1 MSQILRRASSNY
13 LKRHRGQLAL
23 TMLGIA
29 LGVAVVVSVE
39 LAKSSALEAFDQA
52 VLAVAGRATHRIS
65 GGTEGLN
72 EQVYV
77 QLRRDGAVGLAA
89 PRVEGVAATDDGAR
103 RVVRILGVDPF
114 AERAF
119 QSDWY
124 QHAGR
129 SGGAGSIDLTRLI
142 IEPGTVL
149 VTDETARR
157 LGVELGQSLSLLI
170 GTQRKEVTLSG
181 IFSPRDSATE
191 EVLNDLLITD
201 IASAQELLGMIGR
214 LSHVDLIVPWEGADA
229 QERLD
234 RIRALLPEAAELTAH
249 GSGQR
254 SVREMTRAF
263 YTNLTALSILSLLVG
278 MFLVYN
284 TMTFLV
290 VQRRELI
297 GGLRALGVTR
307 RQIIHLILSEAALI
321 GLIATLVGV
330 LIGIVLSH
338 FFLELISKT
347 LNQAFFFQTS
357 PGLSVSRLIVA
368 KGVVLGVGATVV
380 SAALPAV
387 EAARYS
393 PLQVMRRS
401 QIETRTRALLT
412 RTTLGGIV
420 VLAAGI
426 AVMLLPT
433 KSISM
438 GFIGQLVLVLGFA
451 LMTPI
456 LTVFMMAV
464 IRPLLAR
471 LFGVIG
477 YLPARF
483 VTASLSRTG
492 VAVSAL
498 MVAVAVSIGLQLMV
512 GNFRLSVFHWLSD
525 RLDAD
530 LYVSMPAPA
539 SSGSAAGLSAELKQR
554 IAALPGVEALST
566 VRRIRVRKEG
576 TVTRVNA
583 YEMVPSTYAGFR
595 FVQGSPERIWPAF
608 EQQDVVIVTDSFAWL
623 HDIHVGDALMLRT
636 DSGDRPFRVV
646 GVYTDYNTGSGIVSM
661 SRRTFERHW
670 RDRRFSGIGVYA
682 GQEGVGLERL
692 RREIETLGGPGQLL
706 QVTLQQRIIER
717 SMEIFDQAF
726 AITDVLRWLA
736 ATIAFVAVF
745 SALMAIQLERRREFG
760 ILRANGVTPGQLRR
774 IIYTETG
781 LMGLVAGV
789 LALPLAICIAATLI
803 FVINRRSFGWRM
815 EFALEPGI
823 LVQGLGLAVLA
834 ALLAGIVPAVKLSR
848 LSPAEAL
855 RTE

>member
-1 MSQILRRASSNY
+1 MTPILRRASSNY
-13 LKRHRGQLAL
+13 LQRHRGQLAL
-23 TMLGIA
+23 TILGIA

-39 LAKSSALEAFDQA
+39 LAKSSALESFDQA
-52 VLAVAGRATHRIS
+52 VRAVAGRATHRIS
-65 GGTEGLN
+65 GGADGLN

-77 QLRRDGAVGLAA
+77 QLRRSGAAGSMA
-89 PRVEGVAATDDGAR
+89 PRVQGLAATDDAAR
-103 RVVRILGVDPF
+103 RVVRIIGVDPL

-119 QSDWY
+119 QSEWY
-124 QHAGR
+124 RFANR
-129 SGGAGSIDLTRLI
+129 SGAAGSTDLTHLM

-149 VTDETARR
+149 VTDETARH
-157 LGVELGQSLSLLI
+157 LGVERGQSLPLLI
-170 GTQRKEVTLSG
+170 GTQRQQVTFTG
-181 IFSPRDSATE
+181 IFSPQDVATE
-191 EVLNDLLITD
+191 AALGDLLITD
-201 IASAQELLGMIGR
+201 IATAQELLGMIGR
-214 LSHVDLIVPWEGADA
+214 LSYIDLIVPEGADA
-229 QERLD
+229 AERLH
-234 RIRALLPEAAELTAH
+234 RIRILLPKTAELTAH

-307 RQIIHLILSEAALI
+307 QQIIQLILSEAVVI
-321 GLIATLVGV
+321 GLIATLAGV
-330 LIGIVLSH
+330 LIGSVLSH
-338 FFLELISKT
+338 FFLELIAKT
-347 LNQAFFFQTS
+347 LSQAFFFQTS
-357 PGLSVSRLIVA
+357 PSLAFSPLILA
-368 KGVVLGVGATVV
+368 KGIVLGVGATVV

-401 QIETRTRALLT
+401 QIETHTRALLT
-412 RTTLGGIV
+412 RTTLGGIA
-420 VLAAGI
+420 VLTAGMAI
-426 AVMLLPT
+426 TLLPT
-433 KSISM
+433 KSIGM
-438 GFIGQLVLVLGFA
+438 GFLGQLVLVLGFA
-451 LMTPI
+451 LLTPL
-456 LTVFMMAV
+456 LTVLMMAV

-512 GNFRLSVFHWLSD
+512 GNFRSSVFHWLSN

-539 SSGSAAGLSAELKQR
+539 SFGSASGLSAELKQR
-554 IAALPGVEALST
+554 IAALSGVESVST
-566 VRRIRVRKEG
+566 IRRIRVGKDNS
-576 TVTRVNA
+576 VTRVNA
-583 YEMVPSTYAGFR
+583 YQMAPSSYAGFR
-595 FVQGSPERIWPAF
+595 FVHGVPERIWPAF
-608 EQQDVVIVTDSFAWL
+608 EQRDVVIVTDSFAWL
-623 HDIHVGDALMLRT
+623 HDVQVGDALMLRT

-646 GVYTDYNTGSGIVSM
+646 GIYTDYNTGSGIVSM

-670 RDRRFSGIGVYA
+670 RDRRFSGIGVYVE
-682 GQEGVGLERL
+682 QGVDLDRL

-789 LALPLAICIAATLI
+789 LALPLAVCIAATLI

-815 EFALEPGI
+815 EFVLDPGI
-823 LVQGLGLAVLA
+823 LLQGLGLAVLA

-848 LSPAEAL
+848 LSPAQAL

>member
-1 MSQILRRASSNY
+1 MTPILRRASSNY

-52 VLAVAGRATHRIS
+52 VRVVAGRATHRIS
-65 GGTEGLN
+65 GGAEALN

-77 QLRRDGAVGLAA
+77 KLRQSGAVGFAA
-89 PRVEGVAATDDGAR
+89 PRVEGVAATDDDAR
-103 RVVRILGVDPF
+103 HVLRILGVDPL
-114 AERAF
+114 AEREF

-124 QHAGR
+124 RYAGR
-129 SGGAGSIDLTRLI
+129 SGAAGSIDLTRLM
-142 IEPGTVL
+142 IEPGTVFA
-149 VTDETARR
+149 THETARR
-157 LGVELGQSLSLLI
+157 LALELQQSFALLI
-170 GTQRKEVTLSG
+170 GTQRKEVTFSG
-181 IFSPRDSATE
+181 ILSPQDSATE
-191 EVLNDLLITD
+191 GALSDLLITD
-201 IASAQELLGMIGR
+201 IATAQELLGMIGR
-214 LSHVDLIVPWEGADA
+214 LSHIDLIVPEGADA
-229 QERLD
+229 EGGLD
-234 RIRALLPEAAELTAH
+234 RIRALLPKAAELTAH

-307 RQIIHLILSEAALI
+307 QQIIRLILSEAVVI
-321 GLIATLVGV
+321 GLIATLAGV

-338 FFLELISKT
+338 FFLELIART
-347 LNQAFFFQTS
+347 LTQAFFFQTS
-357 PGLSVSRLIVA
+357 PGLSVSPLIVA
-368 KGVVLGVGATVV
+368 KGIVLGVGATVV

-401 QIETRTRALLT
+401 QIETRTHALLT
-412 RTTLGGIV
+412 RTTLGGVV
-420 VLAAGI
+420 VLMAGI
-426 AVMLLPT
+426 AITLLPT
-433 KSISM
+433 KSIGM
-438 GFIGQLVLVLGFA
+438 GFLGQLALVLGFA
-451 LMTPI
+451 LMTPL
-456 LTVFMMAV
+456 LTVLMMAV

-471 LFGVIG
+471 AFGVIG

-498 MVAVAVSIGLQLMV
+498 MVAVAVSVGLQLMV
-512 GNFRLSVFHWLSD
+512 GNFRSSVFHWLSD

-530 LYVSMPAPA
+530 LYVSMPALA
-539 SSGSAAGLSAELKQR
+539 SSGSASGLSVELKQR
-554 IAALPGVEALST
+554 IAALPGVKALST
-566 VRRIRVRKEG
+566 VRRIRVRKDG
-576 TVTRVNA
+576 SVTRVNA
-583 YEMVPSTYAGFR
+583 YEMAPSSYAGFR
-595 FVQGSPERIWPAF
+595 FVHGAPERIWPAF
-608 EQQDVVIVTDSFAWL
+608 EQEDAVIVTDAFAWL
-623 HDIHVGDALMLRT
+623 HDVHVGGALTLRT
-636 DSGDRPFRVV
+636 DSGDHAFQVV
-646 GVYTDYNTGSGIVSM
+646 GIYTDYNTGSGIVSM

-670 RDRRFSGIGVYA
+670 RDHRFSGIGVYA
-682 GQEGVGLERL
+682 EQGVDLDRL
-692 RREIETLGGPGQLL
+692 CREIETLGGPGQLL
-706 QVTLQQRIIER
+706 QVTLQKRIIER

-789 LALPLAICIAATLI
+789 LALPLAVCIAATLI

-815 EFALEPGI
+815 DFILEPGI
-823 LVQGLGLAVLA
+823 LLQGLGLAVLA
-834 ALLAGIVPAVKLSR
+834 ALLAGVVPAVKLSR
-848 LSPAEAL
+848 LNPAEAL

>member
-1 MSQILRRASSNY
+1 MTPILRRASSNY

-52 VLAVAGRATHRIS
+52 VRVVAGRATHRIS
-65 GGTEGLN
+65 DGAEGLN

-77 QLRRDGAVGLAA
+77 QLRLSGTVGSMA
-89 PRVEGVAATDDGAR
+89 PRVEGAAATDDDNR
-103 RVVRILGVDPF
+103 HVVRIIGVDPL

-119 QSDWY
+119 QSEWY
-124 QHAGR
+124 RYASR
-129 SGGAGSIDLTRLI
+129 NGAEGSIDLTRLT
-142 IEPGTVL
+142 IEPGTVF
-149 VTDETARR
+149 VTHETARR
-157 LGVELGQSLSLLI
+157 LALEPRQPFALLI
-170 GTQRKEVTLSG
+170 GTQRRQVTFSG
-181 IFSPRDSATE
+181 IFSPQDAATE
-191 EVLNDLLITD
+191 GALNDLLITD
-201 IASAQELLGMIGR
+201 IATAQELLGMIGR
-214 LSHVDLIVPWEGADA
+214 LSHIDLIVPEGADA
-229 QERLD
+229 AERLD
-234 RIRALLPEAAELTAH
+234 RIRGLLPEEAELAAH

-254 SVREMTRAF
+254 TVREMTRAF

-297 GGLRALGVTR
+297 GGLRALGVTKQ
-307 RQIIHLILSEAALI
+307 QIIQLILSEAVVI
-321 GLIATLVGV
+321 GLIATLAGV

-338 FFLELISKT
+338 FFLELIART
-347 LNQAFFFQTS
+347 LAQAFFFQSS
-357 PGLSVSRLIVA
+357 PGLSVSPSILARGI
-368 KGVVLGVGATVV
+368 VLGVGATVV

-401 QIETRTRALLT
+401 QIETRTRALLS
-412 RTTLGGIV
+412 RMTLGGIV
-420 VLAAGI
+420 VLTASI
-426 AVMLLPT
+426 AIMLLPT
-433 KSISM
+433 KSIAM

-451 LMTPI
+451 LMTPL
-456 LTVFMMAV
+456 LTVLMMAV

-471 LFGVIG
+471 AFGVIG

-492 VAVSAL
+492 IAVSAL

-512 GNFRLSVFHWLSD
+512 GNFRASVLHWLSD

-539 SSGSAAGLSAELKQR
+539 SSGSASGLSAELKQR
-554 IAALPGVEALST
+554 IGALSGVKALST
-566 VRRIRVRKEG
+566 VRRVRVRKDG
-576 TVTRVNA
+576 SVTRVNA
-583 YEMVPSTYAGFR
+583 YEMAPSSYAGFR
-595 FVQGSPERIWPAF
+595 FVHAPPERAWPAF
-608 EQQDVVIVTDSFAWL
+608 EQEDAVIVTDAFAWL
-623 HDIHVGDALMLRT
+623 HDVHVGDALTLRT
-636 DSGDRPFRVV
+636 DSGDRPFQVV
-646 GVYTDYNTGSGIVSM
+646 GIYTDYNTGSGIVSM

-670 RDRRFSGIGVYA
+670 RDDRFSGIGVYA
-682 GQEGVGLERL
+682 EPGVDLGRL
-692 RREIETLGGPGQLL
+692 RRQIEALGGPGQLL
-706 QVTLQQRIIER
+706 QVTLQKRIIER

-789 LALPLAICIAATLI
+789 LALPLAVCIAATLI

-815 EFALEPGI
+815 EFVLDPAI
-823 LVQGLGLAVLA
+823 LLQGLGLAVLA

>member
-1 MSQILRRASSNY
+1 MTPILRRASSNY

-52 VLAVAGRATHRIS
+52 VRAVAGRATHRIS
-65 GGTEGLN
+65 AGAEGLE
-72 EQVYV
+72 EQIYV
-77 QLRRDGAVGLAA
+77 ALRRTGVVGLAA
-89 PRVEGVAATDDGAR
+89 PRVQGLAATDDAAR
-103 RVVRILGVDPF
+103 RVVRIVGVDPL

-119 QSDWY
+119 QSEWY
-124 QHAGR
+124 RYADR
-129 SGGAGSIDLTRLI
+129 SGGAGGVDLTRLM

-157 LGVELGQSLSLLI
+157 LGVERGQSLPLLI
-170 GTQRKEVTLSG
+170 GTERQQVTFTG
-181 IFSPRDSATE
+181 IFSPQDAATGE
-191 EVLNDLLITD
+191 ALSDLLITD
-201 IASAQELLGMIGR
+201 IATAQELLGMIGR
-214 LSHVDLIVPWEGADA
+214 LSYIDLIVPEGADA
-229 QERLD
+229 AERLH
-234 RIRALLPEAAELTAH
+234 RIRALLPTTAELTAH

-263 YTNLTALSILSLLVG
+263 YTNLTALSVLSLLVG

-307 RQIIHLILSEAALI
+307 QQIIQLILSEAVII
-321 GLIATLVGV
+321 GLIATLAGV

-338 FFLELISKT
+338 FFLELIAKT
-347 LNQAFFFQTS
+347 LSQAFFFRIS
-357 PGLSVSRLIVA
+357 PGLSVSPLIVA
-368 KGVVLGVGATVV
+368 KGIVLGVGATVV

-401 QIETRTRALLT
+401 QIETLTRALLT
-412 RTTLGGIV
+412 RTTLGGIA

-426 AVMLLPT
+426 AIMLPT
-433 KSISM
+433 KSLAM
-438 GFIGQLVLVLGFA
+438 GFLGLLVLVLGFA
-451 LMTPI
+451 LMTPL
-456 LTVFMMAV
+456 LTVLMMAV

-471 LFGVIG
+471 AFGVIG

-512 GNFRLSVFHWLSD
+512 GNFRSSVFHWLSD

-539 SSGSAAGLSAELKQR
+539 SSGSASGLSAELKQH
-554 IAALPGVEALST
+554 IAALPGVESVST
-566 VRRIRVRKEG
+566 IRRIRVRKDNS
-576 TVTRVNA
+576 VTRVNA
-583 YEMVPSTYAGFR
+583 YQMAPSSYAGFR
-595 FVQGSPERIWPAF
+595 FVHGVPEQIWPAF
-608 EQQDVVIVTDSFAWL
+608 EQRDVVIVTDSFAWL
-623 HDIHVGDALMLRT
+623 HHVHVGDALTLRT
-636 DSGDRPFRVV
+636 DSGNRPFRVV
-646 GVYTDYNTGSGIVSM
+646 GIYTDYNTGSGIISM

-682 GQEGVGLERL
+682 EQGVDLDRL
-692 RREIETLGGPGQLL
+692 GREIEALGAPGQLL

-745 SALMAIQLERRREFG
+745 SALMAIQFERRREFG

-789 LALPLAICIAATLI
+789 LALPLAVCIAATLI

-815 EFALEPGI
+815 EFVLEPGV
-823 LVQGLGLAVLA
+823 LLQGLGLAVLA